1 MGLRERGEQGG
12 ERRDKKLSWHWVLT
26 DSFMRGGM
34 SWSIDLQWGQPRDC
48 PGSMCPCWEE
58 NFPLQRPV
66 KGGAVAQCAD
76 VAGMPGRK
84 AQ

>member
-34 SWSIDLQWGQPRDC
+34 SWSIDLQWGQPRRIVQ
-48 PGSMCPCWEE
+48 GPCA
-58 NFPLQRPV
+58 R
-66 KGGAVAQCAD
+66 
-76 VAGMPGRK
+76 AGKKTSPCRDL
-84 AQ
+84 